1 MSATMSSL
9 EFLPLGT
16 DSLTHSL
23 QARLPQIQLVLDLP
37 QHVVVDAA
45 LLAQAD
51 GGLALGA
58 QELERHL
65 AQPAAIARR
74 RAALFRVI
82 RAQTGETAAI
92 MFGEV
97 LVQGS

>member
-1 MSATMSSL
+1 MSSL

-23 QARLPQIQLVLDLP
+23 QARLPQIQFVLDLP

-51 GGLALGA
+51 GSLLAADLV
-58 QELERHL
+58 
-65 AQPAAIARR
+65 RR
-74 RAALFRVI
+74 RVELVAENALLRQQLIVAKRKIAGRV
-82 RAQTGETAAI
+82 
-92 MFGEV
+92 MWSP
-97 LVQGS
+97 GSASRLF